1 MIVLD
6 HHKTAAESLADKQ
19 QLPLNMDVLLDMKRS
34 GAVIARDYFKPQV
47 SLR

>member
-1 MIVLD
+1 MLD
-6 HHKTAAESLADKQ
+6 HHKTAAESLADRQ
-19 QLPLNMDVLLDMKRS
+19 QLPHNMDIVLDMKRS